1 MKKAVSKMNEQE
13 LRVAATEKKVLKNG
27 KAIFTD
33 RAIAAQTR
41 LYEES
46 FSSCSRG
53 YYAPTRED
61 TTIRLS
67 DEW

>member
-1 MKKAVSKMNEQE
+1 MKKSIKNMDAEA
-13 LRVAATEKKVLKNG
+13 LRIAAQEKKVLKNG
-27 KAIFTD
+27 RSVFTD

-53 YYAPTRED
+53 YYTPTQED
-61 TTIRLS
+61 STTRLS

>member
-1 MKKAVSKMNEQE
+1 MKKSIQKMNESE
-13 LRVAATEKKVLKNG
+13 LRVAAQEKRTLKNG
-27 KAIFTD
+27 KAVFTD

-61 TTIRLS
+61 NTIRLS

>member
-1 MKKAVSKMNEQE
+1 MKKSIQKMNESE
-13 LRVAATEKKVLKNG
+13 LRVAATEKKTLKNG
-27 KAIFTD
+27 KSIFTD

-61 TTIRLS
+61 DTIRLS